1 MVAGVGAADGGRV
14 LARLARRLEVVHAA
28 GAAGAGVEPGH
39 GLEVQPE
46 LTHVSRSLASEG
58 HVTALTEHDM
68 LLTLLMVYEQV
79 PALEGV

>member
-1 MVAGVGAADGGRV
+1 MVAGVGATDGGGV
-14 LARLARRLEVVHAA
+14 HPRLPSRGKVVHTTEPA
-28 GAAGAGVEPGH
+28 GPGVVTSH
-39 GLEVQPE
+39 RLEVQPE

-58 HVTALTEHDM
+58 HVTALHEHDM

>member
-46 LTHVSRSLASEG
+46 LTHVSRSLASES
-58 HVTALTEHDM
+58 HETVLHEHDM